1 MRRRRCTIAGDDAP
15 VVDEALRARSLSDG
29 AAAMS
34 VDLMRVGFGLSQM
47 VRRYPP
53 EEVTSIHHEAEVDPA
68 EVGLTAADVDA
79 IWNSVVLLYRSGLH
93 PAIGVCV
100 RRHGK
105 VVLDRAIGHLRGNA
119 PDDPADVPPV
129 PIRHD
134 SLFNLYSASKAV
146 TAMVIHLLD
155 QRGMLHLDDR
165 IVEYIPE
172 FGRHGKE
179 GATIRHLLSHRA
191 GIPAIPGHR
200 GSLEVLIDPERVV
213 ALLCDARPV
222 SVPGRQLSYHAVT
235 SGFLLGEIVRRVTG
249 RDIRRYLRDEILD
262 PLGFAAFDYGVD
274 ASRVRDVAVNAFTGL
289 PPFPPASW
297 MLERSLGVGAREAT
311 ALSNDPR
318 FLTAIIPSG
327 NIISS
332 ANEASRFFQLLLN
345 EGDLDGV
352 RIYEGRTVRRA
363 VAEQSYLI
371 VDSYL
376 GLPVRYAMGFMLGS
390 DAFSLYGPHSAR
402 AYGHIGFTAVSVYA
416 DPERAISV
424 AILTSGKPFITPGQL
439 LWLNV
444 PRTIARHCGKVPR
457 APQ

>member
-1 MRRRRCTIAGDDAP
+1 MKTD
-15 VVDEALRARSLSDG
+15 LLSY
-29 AAAMS
+29 
-34 VDLMRVGFGLSQM
+34 GFGVAEC
-47 VRRYPP
+47 VRVAPP
-53 EEVTSIHHEAEVDPA
+53 EEVTSTNTAAEVDPA
-68 EVGLTAADVDA
+68 EAGLTRADVDA
-79 IWNSVVLLYRSGLH
+79 IWNAVVLLYRSGLH
-93 PAIGVCV
+93 PAIGLCV

-105 VVLDRAIGHLRGNA
+105 VVVDRAIGHLRGNA
-119 PDDPADVPPV
+119 PTDPVDGARVPV
-129 PIRHD
+129 RHD

-155 QRGMLHLDDR
+155 QRGRLHLDDR

-200 GSLEVLIDPERVV
+200 VSLDDLVDPVRIVD
-213 ALLCDARPV
+213 LLCNARPLY
-222 SVPGRQLSYHAVT
+222 VPGRQLSYHAVT

-262 PLGFAAFDYGVD
+262 PLGFAGFDYGVD
-274 ASRVRDVAVNAFTGL
+274 EARVNDVAVNAFTGI

-332 ANEASRFFQLLLN
+332 ANEASRFFELLLQ
-345 EGDLDGV
+345 GGTLDGV

-371 VDSYL
+371 VDSFL
-376 GLPVRYAMGFMLGS
+376 GLPVRYGMGFMLGS
-390 DAFSLYGPHSAR
+390 EAFSLYGPHSAK

-444 PRTIARHCGKVPR
+444 ARTIARHCPKTG
-457 APQ
+457 